1 MGWGRG
7 DAGKRKRPVR
17 SARSLLVS
25 DLLLLLCACL
35 LLYPI
40 VSDVYNDAHASRMLA
55 DYRQAVG
62 AADSADL
69 ARARAD
75 AVAYNSELAGRGDSR
90 FSMGD
95 EERAR
100 YESLMRVGVTD
111 EIAFVTCEKIGVTA
125 LPVYHGT
132 ASEVLQVGI
141 GHYEG
146 SSLPVGGESTH
157 CVLSGHSGMAGLK
170 MFSELSRLEND
181 DVFEVE
187 ALGESLYY
195 QVDEISQVKP
205 SDLTHL
211 GIEQGKDYCTL
222 VTCIPIGLNSDRLL
236 VRGHRVDAPEAACAD
251 EEGGTNPLVDAWAWL
266 TTRFAGYEL
275 AMGAGAIAII
285 GGVLV
290 PDGVRAARRAR
301 SRME

>member
-1 MGWGRG
+1 MGWGR
-7 DAGKRKRPVR
+7 DTGKRKRPVR

-111 EIAFVTCEKIGVTA
+111 EIAFVTCEKIGVSA

-170 MFSELSRLEND
+170 MFSELSRLENG

-236 VRGHRVDAPEAACAD
+236 VRGHRVDAPEAAWAA

>member
-75 AVAYNSELAGRGDSR
+75 AVAYNSELAGRGNSR
-90 FSMGD
+90 FTMTD
-95 EERAR
+95 TERER
-100 YESLMRVGVTD
+100 YESLMHVGTTD
-111 EIAFVTCEKIGVTA
+111 AMAFVTCEKIGVSA

-170 MFSELSRLEND
+170 MFSELSRLENG

-236 VRGHRVDAPEAACAD
+236 VRGHRVDAPEAACAA

-290 PDGVRAARRAR
+290 PDGVRAAGRAR